1 MSRRKFTKEFK
12 ARVALEAIKSQRTA
26 NELAQKFDVHPD
38 QIGLW
43 KKQMLA
49 SAPEIFGNSNPR
61 RRQPSRQRLL
71 MRRVQGRTRP
81 PRKTVLWCG

>member
-1 MSRRKFTKEFK
+1 MSRRKFK
-12 ARVALEAIKSQRTA
+12 AKVTLEAIKSQRTA

-49 SAPEIFGNSNPR
+49 SAPEIFGNGNPR
-61 RRQPSRQRLL
+61 RRQLHKQDTSL
-71 MRRVQGRTRP
+71 RP
-81 PRKTVLWCG
+81 